1 MEFKIETNEHIIS
14 VTEEYIII
22 QKIESEEEPIIRKI
36 EELDTIH
43 KIGINSIYP
52 IIKLLIDGQD

>member
-14 VTEEYIII
+14 VIDEYIII
-22 QKIESEEEPIIRKI
+22 QKIESEEEPIIKKI

-52 IIKLLIDGQD
+52 IIKLLIDEI